1 MNRKAVSIVVAGALA
16 APMAV
21 HALDA
26 SVSGHINRVV
36 QHVSGPGSPS
46 KANPPGASFQHK
58 DAAVS
63 GSRFRITGSEDL
75 GNGLTAGVNLEYA
88 AGGDSA
94 SRRHTALSLS
104 GAFGSVAMGHTGPV
118 TNTSND
124 DLSASGLAVDMA
136 CSDAVGA
143 SCSDFTTGRQGI
155 VRYTTPGSLGPVG
168 AGVSLGSGL
177 WDAQLTAS
185 GDMMGGGSY
194 AVRAGYADFSRKHS
208 SAQAAAEAA
217 ARTAVRDAYV
227 RGALRLTADDSLDD
241 LTSEQEM
248 TARRTRAALPDALVE
263 ADSEYS
269 VGRATG
275 RSVISI
281 AGAVKYQGVS
291 LSALWGKNNP
301 DGAAQDAKG
310 FGLKVGYDWGN
321 SGVGVLYRSMNPDSS
336 SADPKTWGFGFQH
349 NMKSVEFFT
358 AYYIA
363 NPDDGTEK
371 TKTFNLG
378 TRVKFN

>member
-104 GAFGSVAMGHTGPV
+104 GAFGSVAMGHTAPV

-136 CSDAVGA
+136 CSDAVMA

-217 ARTAVRDAYV
+217 ARTAVRDAIL
-227 RGALRLTADDSLDD
+227 RDNLAGGASLDTVD
-241 LTSEQEM
+241 PATLREERAELT
-248 TARRTRAALPDALVE
+248 DAIVE
-263 ADSEYS
+263 ANRRYS

-301 DGAAQDAKG
+301 DGAAQDEKG

>member
-26 SVSGHINRVV
+26 SVSGHIARVV

-46 KANPPGASFQHK
+46 KDDPPGASFQHK
-58 DAAVS
+58 DAGVS

-104 GAFGSVAMGHTGPV
+104 GDFGSVAMGHTGPV

-208 SAQAAAEAA
+208 SAQAAAVAA
-217 ARTAVRDAYV
+217 ARTAVRDAEV
-227 RGALRLTADDSLDD
+227 REFFGDD
-241 LTSEQEM
+241 LTPEQEVR
-248 TARRTRAALPDALVE
+248 ARQIRAGFSDAEVE
-263 ADSEYS
+263 ADSRYS

-321 SGVGVLYRSMNPDSS
+321 SGVGVLYRSMNPDSG

-358 AYYIA
+358 GYYIA

>member
-46 KANPPGASFQHK
+46 KEDPPRTSFQHK

-104 GAFGSVAMGHTGPV
+104 GAFGKVDMGHTAPA

-124 DLSASGLAVDMA
+124 DLSASSLAVDMA

-143 SCSDFTTGRQGI
+143 ICSDFTAGRQGI
-155 VRYTTPGSLGPVG
+155 VGYTTPGSLGPVG

-177 WDAQLTAS
+177 WDAQLRAS

-194 AVRAGYADFSRKHS
+194 AVRASYADFSRKHS
-208 SAQAAAEAA
+208 GGPAAAKS
-217 ARTAVRDAYV
+217 T
-227 RGALRLTADDSLDD
+227 L
-241 LTSEQEM
+241 
-248 TARRTRAALPDALVE
+248 
-263 ADSEYS
+263 
-269 VGRATG
+269 
-275 RSVISI
+275 SI
-281 AGAVKYQGVS
+281 AGAVKYQGLS
-291 LSALWGKNNP
+291 LSALWGRDNP
-301 DGAAQDAKG
+301 DGGAEDVKG
-310 FGLKVGYDWGN
+310 LGLKVGYDWGN
-321 SGVGVLYRSMNPDSS
+321 SGVGVLYRSMNPNSGP
-336 SADPKTWGFGFQH
+336 ADPKTWGFGLQH

-358 AYYIA
+358 GYYIA